1 MPPLL
6 GHPQAWCLEGP
17 TCEPCRSHTFRMPP
31 ATDLGPKHVALST
44 RPVIVDTQT
53 RCCSAGRRNHWPEI
67 QYTPENPTMARGRLF
82 PSTNQ
87 WLSSLRSSSS
97 TALLLHARLQRTL
110 VTRKAPP
117 KARRGFCDPHS
128 GADAGRELQQTTPSK
143 GMRVSNLIAQK
154 RVPARITGS
163 LTPTMAETRPELRVR
178 KHQTA

>member
-1 MPPLL
+1 M
-6 GHPQAWCLEGP
+6 
-17 TCEPCRSHTFRMPP
+17 
-31 ATDLGPKHVALST
+31 
-44 RPVIVDTQT
+44 
-53 RCCSAGRRNHWPEI
+53 
-67 QYTPENPTMARGRLF
+67 
-82 PSTNQ
+82 
-87 WLSSLRSSSS
+87 
-97 TALLLHARLQRTL
+97 
-110 VTRKAPP
+110 TRKAPP